1 MLMETP
7 ENLLLLKG
15 IFLLVLT
22 VHLAFASALTG
33 GTLVSLVFAFFGRQ
47 DLVPNY
53 LRLARKLAEVV
64 TLKKSVT
71 ITLCLS
77 LLVALAA
84 AELIYS
90 PEVFSTPVWG
100 ALVGVLFFGLAL
112 IYFYRHRL
120 LREKSPSAA
129 TLVWGAAGLLLVLG
143 VYFLLCSGGALLQ
156 MPHTWPHLSGKP
168 QLALSWTGVANFL
181 EFLFLGLGIT
191 GIGMRL
197 FAGLSLDKDGEDTD
211 YLSAVRKW
219 GTSLGLTVM
228 ILLPPLIL
236 FDLINLPRFA
246 LSVPLFAVTLVALAL
261 PALLAMS
268 LVQTGEER
276 SRRPVKLLMSG
287 ALGTLLFLVLMGH
300 TVREQTLA
308 DEALPL
314 RQETSRAEEEPSDA
328 SRPMVQ
334 KGEEVFDGRC
344 TSCHAFD
351 RRLVGPPLNEVLPKY
366 RDDEEAL
373 KDFIR
378 NPVKK
383 NPDYPSMPAL
393 ELSDQDI
400 EAVTSFLMNK
410 LES

>member
-22 VHLAFASALTG
+22 VHLAFASALAG

-47 DLVPNY
+47 DRVPSY
-53 LRLARKLAEVV
+53 LRLAGKLAEMV

-77 LLVALAA
+77 LLIALAA
-84 AELIYS
+84 AEFIYS
-90 PEVFSTPVWG
+90 PEIFSLPVWG
-100 ALVGVLFFGLAL
+100 GLVGVLFFGLAL
-112 IYFYRHRL
+112 IYYYRHRL
-120 LREKSPSAA
+120 LREKSPSAG

-143 VYFLLCSGGALLQ
+143 VYFVLCSGGALLQ

-197 FAGLSLDKDGEDTD
+197 FAGLSLNRDGEDTD
-211 YLSAVRKW
+211 YLTAVRKW

-246 LSVPLFAVTLVALAL
+246 LSVPLFAVTLAALAL
-261 PALLAMS
+261 PALLALS
-268 LVQTGEER
+268 LVKTGEER
-276 SRRPVKLLMSG
+276 SRKPGKLLMSG

-308 DEALPL
+308 DEALPV
-314 RQETSRAEEEPSDA
+314 QQKTSQAEEQTTEA
-328 SRPMVQ
+328 SQPTVQ
-334 KGEEVFDGRC
+334 KGKEVFDSRC
-344 TSCHAFD
+344 KSCHAFD
-351 RRLVGPPLNEVLPKY
+351 GRLVGPPLNEVLPKY
-366 RDDEEAL
+366 REDEEAL

-378 NPVKK
+378 NPEKI
-383 NPDYPSMPAL
+383 NADYPSMPAL
-393 ELSDQDI
+393 ELSDRDI
-400 EAVTSFLMNK
+400 EAVITFLMNK